1 MSGLTPEQIDLFAM
15 AVCNWWES
23 GELAAFPE
31 SPTHLTTEDSIPC
44 SACRAEA
51 EGLAPV
57 VAALIAEAVEESRG
71 EVAREITAIHR
82 PWTVCDDC
90 DHEHTDKEVRE
101 GLAFDTGYSYT
112 CTDAALYI
120 ACAECCVNDDEQTE
134 ECADYHRH
142 TLDPDTRCA
151 TAALAARIARGEV
164 SP

>member
-1 MSGLTPEQIDLFAM
+1 MSGLTPEQI
-15 AVCNWWES
+15 AVRICAATRRHDA
-23 GELAAFPE
+23 GEGRHDAERYGPCD
-31 SPTHLTTEDSIPC
+31 TH
-44 SACRAEA
+44 AEV
-51 EGLAPV
+51 APV